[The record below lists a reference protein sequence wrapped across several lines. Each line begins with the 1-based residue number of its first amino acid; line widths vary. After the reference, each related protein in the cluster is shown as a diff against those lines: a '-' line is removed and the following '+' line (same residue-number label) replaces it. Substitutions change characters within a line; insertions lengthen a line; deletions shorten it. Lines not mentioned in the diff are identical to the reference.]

1 MTRSRSVRILIVE
14 DDPDMGELLSDLV
27 ESEGWISI
35 HVPSA
40 EEAWRILAD
49 QDVHL
54 ALIDHNLPGLSGRAF
69 AQRLR
74 GEKNVGIV
82 MVTAAGSAADRVLG
96 LETAA
101 DDYVVKPFES
111 IELAARIKAVL
122 RRFNSNAR
130 TDQEWHAPEK
140 EDCGPQ
146 LRIGDWHIDLKARRA
161 KCVSDPTITL
171 TSSEFAL
178 LEILAETPGNPVDR
192 VRILNRLGAD
202 DERYVDRNVDVLVLR
217 LRRKI
222 ELNPNLPRH
231 IKTRRGKGYVLVTDA
246 RNGAED

>member
-1 MTRSRSVRILIVE
+1 MESRDVRILIVE
-14 DDPDMGELLSDLV
+14 DDPDMAELLSDLV
-27 ESEGWISI
+27 ESEGWTPIR
-35 HVPSA
+35 VPSA
-40 EEAWRILAD
+40 EDAWRAFSEHH
-49 QDVHL
+49 VHL

-74 GEKNVGIV
+74 SEKDIGIV
-82 MVTAAGSAADRVLG
+82 MVTAAGSAAERVLG

-122 RRFNSNAR
+122 RRFNPHVRAEQAR
-130 TDQEWHAPEK
+130 AAGK
-140 EDCGPQ
+140 EDAEPK
-146 LRIGDWHIDLKARRA
+146 LRIGDWQIDLKGRHAECLSNSA
-161 KCVSDPTITL
+161 ITL

-178 LEILAETPGNPVDR
+178 LEILAETPGEPVDR
-192 VRILNRLGAD
+192 VRILSRLGAD
-202 DERYVDRNVDVLVLR
+202 DDRYVDRNVDVLVLR

-222 ELNPNLPRH
+222 EVNPDLPRH
-231 IKTRRGKGYVLVTDA
+231 IKTRRGKGYVLVTDV

>member
-1 MTRSRSVRILIVE
+1 MTRGRNVRILIVE

-40 EEAWRILAD
+40 EEAWRILAE

-74 GEKNVGIV
+74 GERNVGIV

-101 DDYVVKPFES
+101 DDYVVKPFEP

-122 RRFNSNAR
+122 RRFNPNVR
-130 TDQEWHAPEK
+130 TDQEWHALEK
-140 EDCGPQ
+140 EDREPQ
-146 LRIGDWHIDLKARRA
+146 LRIGDWQIDLKARRA
-161 KCVSDPTITL
+161 RCVSDPTTTL

-222 ELNPNLPRH
+222 EQNPNLPRH